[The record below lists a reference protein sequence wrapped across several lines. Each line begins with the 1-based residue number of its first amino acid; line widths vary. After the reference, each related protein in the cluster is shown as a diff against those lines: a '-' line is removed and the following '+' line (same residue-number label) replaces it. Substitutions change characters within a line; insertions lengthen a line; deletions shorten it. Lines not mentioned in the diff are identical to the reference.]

1 MSSDRLRKWILT
13 GFLLLA
19 VFLLETSLLP
29 WLIPPEWR
37 NGWSVYPRLVFACT
51 VYISLLGNR
60 YAGGGF
66 ALAAGL
72 LQDVAFYGHMI
83 GVNAFAYAMSAY
95 AAGLVPKPK
104 TVRAAFVLPVLLAS
118 LLACE
123 IVTYALYRLF
133 RLANEDFGW
142 TFVNGMLPSTLTVF
156 LAASALYIPARRWL
170 EPPRSEQEKRKGP
183 KE

>member
-1 MSSDRLRKWILT
+1 MSSDRLRRWILT
-13 GFLLLA
+13 AFVLLA
-19 VFLLETSLLP
+19 AFFLETSLLP

-37 NGWSVYPRLVFACT
+37 NGWSVYPKLVFACT
-51 VYISLLGNR
+51 VYISIFANR

-72 LQDVAFYGHMI
+72 LQDVMFYGHMI
-83 GVNAFAYAMSAY
+83 GANAFACALSAY
-95 AAGLVPKPK
+95 AAGIVPRPK
-104 TVRAAFVLPVLLAS
+104 AVRAVFVFPVLFAS

-133 RLANEDFGW
+133 SLTDAEFGW
-142 TFVNGMLPSTLTVF
+142 MFMNGMLPSTLAGF
-156 LAASALYIPARRWL
+156 LAAAALYVPARRWL
-170 EPPRSEQEKRKGP
+170 EPPRSEQEPRKG